1 MVFLQQFQQRQE
13 AQSKEHKTRQLLQT
27 KQRVLFER
35 EKHPCLFNK
44 QTKWLNACKAFVCE
58 YFLFNFGVYV
68 SAPKLK
74 CQHHLLLQRQYML

>member
-35 EKHPCLFNK
+35 DKHPCLFNLK
-44 QTKWLNACKAFVCE
+44 TYQKTSCDKAMTN
-58 YFLFNFGVYV
+58 NF
-68 SAPKLK
+68 S
-74 CQHHLLLQRQYML
+74 LLLQILPVA